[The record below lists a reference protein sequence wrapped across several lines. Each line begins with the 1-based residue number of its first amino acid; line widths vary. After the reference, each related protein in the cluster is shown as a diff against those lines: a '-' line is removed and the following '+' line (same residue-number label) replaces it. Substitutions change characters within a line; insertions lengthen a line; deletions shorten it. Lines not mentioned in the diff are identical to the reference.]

1 MTDTK
6 ALTGSDIVGDASPQA
21 HDRTEAHQRRSPAP
35 RQRRVTRLGSAHAG
49 LIAAAVVLVLLLVF
63 ILENAHSVNVGFLGA
78 HLRLSLA
85 VALFLAA
92 IAGALLMAAAGTAR
106 ITQLRQ
112 IIRRD
117 RRKPQ
122 AS

>member
-6 ALTGSDIVGDASPQA
+6 AVTGSDIVSDASPQA
-21 HDRTEAHQRRSPAP
+21 HDRTEPAR

-78 HLRLSLA
+78 HLRLPLA
-85 VALFLAA
+85 VALLLAGVG
-92 IAGALLMAAAGTAR
+92 GALLVGAVGAAR
-106 ITQLRQ
+106 ITQLRRAVHREIHRSDQ
-112 IIRRD
+112 
-117 RRKPQ
+117 PG
-122 AS
+122 